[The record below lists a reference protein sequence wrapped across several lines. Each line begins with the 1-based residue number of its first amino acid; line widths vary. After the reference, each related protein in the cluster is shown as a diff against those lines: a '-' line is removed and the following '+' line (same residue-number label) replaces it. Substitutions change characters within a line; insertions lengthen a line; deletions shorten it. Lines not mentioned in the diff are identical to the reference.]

1 MMRCL
6 IILTAFAA
14 GVSAFAPLTS
24 NTRTTDLTRL
34 YGESTSVTVDLPP
47 AGSGRT
53 ATMNIESALTV
64 PSEFIAVRYKVP
76 FELSVEPKQNL
87 AICTKDGS
95 GGEKVGDVLRFSSQW
110 KMGLPDGEGIAATA
124 AAFSGGT

>member
-1 MMRCL
+1 MIAL
-6 IILTAFAA
+6 AS
-14 GVSAFAPLTS
+14 GVSAFSPVVVTPTRQPTTS
-24 NTRTTDLTRL
+24 HTTSTRL
-34 YGESTSVTVDLPP
+34 YEKTTVSVDLPP

-64 PSEFIAVRYKVP
+64 PSEYIAVRYKVP

-87 AICTKDGS
+87 AVCTKDGP
-95 GGEKVGDVLRFSSQW
+95 GGEKVGDVLRYSSQW
-110 KMGLPDGEGIAATA
+110 KMGLPEGEGLGATA